1 MVRQHRYLKD
11 KRDTKESDEKEKE
24 KIKGVEWETDL
35 ICRILT
41 VSSWQTNSSELP
53 GCDWVLQRN
62 IFLKCRGVTEM
73 KERLQQNKYVCY
85 FCH

>member
-41 VSSWQTNSSELP
+41 VSS
-53 GCDWVLQRN
+53 
-62 IFLKCRGVTEM
+62 
-73 KERLQQNKYVCY
+73 
-85 FCH
+85 